1 MILTRMIKCR
11 FYGDLGRFLPQERRH
26 RAFFHTV
33 KGVPSVKDTLEA
45 LGVPHTEIDCI
56 VIDRE
61 SVPFSHQIRGGENIK
76 VYPDADGAGVEKVI
90 RLKARP
96 PAVPRFVLDA
106 HLGKLTRHLR
116 LLGFDA
122 LYRQDISDEQ
132 IVRLTRRTGRV
143 VLTRDIGLLK
153 NRVIR
158 YGYFVRSV
166 DPKKQIKEV
175 VRRFCLSA
183 KARPL
188 RLCLECNGRIA
199 RVARSKVWERLPPLT
214 KKYYQKFYVCRRCD
228 RIYWQ
233 GAHYKQLLKII
244 EIVKR

>member
-1 MILTRMIKCR
+1 MILTRMVTCR
-11 FYGDLGRFLPQERRH
+11 FYGDLNLFLPPERR
-26 RAFFHTV
+26 RRRFFHAV

-56 VIDRE
+56 VIDKK

-76 VYPDADGAGVEKVI
+76 VYPDADGAGVGKVI

-116 LLGFDA
+116 LLGFDT
-122 LYRQDISDEQ
+122 LYRHDISDEQ

-153 NRVIR
+153 NRTVR
-158 YGYFVRSV
+158 CGYFVRSV
-166 DPKKQIKEV
+166 DPKKQIKET
-175 VRRFCLSA
+175 VRRFHLGA

-199 RVARSKVWERLPPLT
+199 RVAKAKILERLPPLT
-214 KKYYQKFYVCRRCD
+214 KKYYQRFYICSRCD
-228 RIYWQ
+228 KIYWQ
-233 GAHYKQLLKII
+233 GAHYKQLLRII
-244 EIVKR
+244 DSVT